1 MGLVVE
7 LAPFRRCLVG
17 DRAMSPGEGKSF
29 MNKQS
34 CENAIEV
41 LKKVRDTRK
50 SQLDDGVLSDLD
62 RAISDLEKARDGG
75 LSVMEAS
82 KLTLRVLQVIAMVVR
97 ILTNIS
103 DWMK

>member
-1 MGLVVE
+1 
-7 LAPFRRCLVG
+7 
-17 DRAMSPGEGKSF
+17 

-34 CENAIEV
+34 CKNVIEV
-41 LKKVRDTRK
+41 LKKVRGTCK

-75 LSVMEAS
+75 LSATEAY
-82 KLTLRVLQVIAMVVR
+82 KLALRGLQVIAAVVH
-97 ILTNIS
+97 LVTNLG